1 MTLVQEVFFVSLM
14 ITLLWDKIGTVS
26 YGVVAHYRKWSA
38 NLSSYLM
45 QTHRLQISC
54 LPHLCHRL
62 QNSCLPHLCVTA
74 SVAYPA
80 EGTNQGSAI
89 HKRLSLPITK

>member
-1 MTLVQEVFFVSLM
+1 MTFVQEVFFVSLM

-54 LPHLCHRL
+54 LPHLC
-62 QNSCLPHLCVTA
+62 VTA